1 MSGVSLK
8 DHNGTERLGSDEMFV
23 DGTFAGDISHVQLG
37 VAPKKQEGPVEVP
50 VTVDKHGEI
59 VGDASHLP
67 AELLAQ
73 MSTPEAKAQIASIW
87 RNSHYGKKEPKRE
100 PKYLTKGERRDF
112 TSLRPAGMDAK
123 TFKQLR
129 KRQFRKLTKAAI
141 KLTRSNYH
149 G

>member
-1 MSGVSLK
+1 MSGVPLQDK
-8 DHNGTERLGSDEMFV
+8 NGTEYLDDFIDGQFV
-23 DGTFAGDISHVQLG
+23 GNISQVQLG
-37 VAPKKQEGPVEVP
+37 AKSKQEGPVEVP

-87 RNSHYGKKEPKRE
+87 RNSQYGKKEPKRE

-112 TSLRPAGMDAK
+112 ASLRPAGMDAK